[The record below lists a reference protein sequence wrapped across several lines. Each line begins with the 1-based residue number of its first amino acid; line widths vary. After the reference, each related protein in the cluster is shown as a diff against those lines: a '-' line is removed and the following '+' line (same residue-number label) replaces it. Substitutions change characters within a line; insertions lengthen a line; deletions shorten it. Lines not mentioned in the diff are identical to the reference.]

1 MISFF
6 NNLYLLKPSDFK
18 LNLNN
23 AQDNLEEK
31 LKNIKINK
39 EYNDEFDN
47 AFSGDDE
54 KIDEDSLEQILQ
66 SLKFQR
72 QTCESFYKLII
83 QNYVNFKQ
91 KELNNLD
98 SGFGNNSKGIN
109 ATFPKINE
117 IYYPFIN
124 LILDISI
131 TQRDYY
137 NHHIKLCFFENDE
150 NYEDEEDT
158 EENNS
163 KESNHLKEIT
173 QSRNILFKK
182 RMLNKAND
190 RGNNI
195 QKEGLNNQRKGIN
208 TFVSDKFDKLETRS
222 VLDLDI
228 QNYFELIHQVNNAS
242 NLGNDLLTKP
252 IHLFLIFD
260 SVKNDPLFN
269 NIIIKYEKLYHN
281 LITIFPII
289 NQGKW
294 TQTELMNYFYSNNN
308 SIILIPDIELLSKLE
323 LEIISNIMNSNNNNS
338 LNITF
343 WFFGK

>member
-54 KIDEDSLEQILQ
+54 KIDEDSLEQFLQ

-98 SGFGNNSKGIN
+98 SGLGNNSKGVN
-109 ATFPKINE
+109 ATFSKINE

-150 NYEDEEDT
+150 NYENEEDT

-163 KESNHLKEIT
+163 KESNHLKET
-173 QSRNILFKK
+173 TKSRNILFKK
-182 RMLNKAND
+182 RILNKAND
-190 RGNNI
+190 RINNI
-195 QKEGLNNQRKGIN
+195 QKEGLNTQRKGIN

-228 QNYFELIHQVNNAS
+228 QNYFELIHQVNNTS

-269 NIIIKYEKLYHN
+269 NINIKYEK
-281 LITIFPII
+281 
-289 NQGKW
+289 
-294 TQTELMNYFYSNNN
+294 
-308 SIILIPDIELLSKLE
+308 
-323 LEIISNIMNSNNNNS
+323 
-338 LNITF
+338 
-343 WFFGK
+343 